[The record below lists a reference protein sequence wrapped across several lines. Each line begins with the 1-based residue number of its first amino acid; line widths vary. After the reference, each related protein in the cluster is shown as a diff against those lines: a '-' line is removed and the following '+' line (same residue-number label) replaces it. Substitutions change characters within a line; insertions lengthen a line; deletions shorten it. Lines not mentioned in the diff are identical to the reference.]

1 MRNQYPGTC
10 YRCGKEV
17 AAKSGHFERHI
28 GSWKV
33 QHAQCAIQYR
43 GTPHTYKNETVK
55 LEE

>member
-1 MRNQYPGTC
+1 MRNQYPGVC

-33 QHAQCAIQYR
+33 QHAECAVKYR
-43 GTPHTYKNETVK
+43 GTPHTYETVNK
-55 LEE
+55 EE